1 MSYWKMFCNL
11 THLFIC
17 VDRFATVAFLCHVE
31 KLRGGV
37 LVEMSLFLTLN
48 V

>member
-1 MSYWKMFCNL
+1 MFCNL
-11 THLFIC
+11 THLFIR

>member
-1 MSYWKMFCNL
+1 MFGNL